1 MTYVVKKIEDM
12 SNKQDT
18 SLFRKD
24 LFVQALKDS
33 FIKLN
38 PVLLIKNPV
47 IFIVGIG
54 SVLTTITVIS
64 GIFSGTFSS
73 FNFQIAVWLW
83 FTVLFANFSEAIAEG
98 RGKAQAESLKKNR
111 TQTLARKMVGNKEE
125 KVAAPELKKGDVVV
139 CEAGDIIPSDGEVID
154 GIASVD
160 ESAITGESAPVYP

>member
-64 GIFSGTFSS
+64 GIF
-73 FNFQIAVWLW
+73 
-83 FTVLFANFSEAIAEG
+83 
-98 RGKAQAESLKKNR
+98 
-111 TQTLARKMVGNKEE
+111 
-125 KVAAPELKKGDVVV
+125 PEHSPLSISRLQYG
-139 CEAGDIIPSDGEVID
+139 CGLLCYLPIFRSNC
-154 GIASVD
+154 
-160 ESAITGESAPVYP
+160 

>member
-1 MTYVVKKIEDM
+1 M

-47 IFIVGIG
+47 IFIVGMG

-64 GIFSGTFSS
+64 GFFSGTFSS
-73 FNFQIAVWLW
+73 FNFQIAMWLW
-83 FTVLFANFSEAIAEG
+83 FTVLLPIFQKQLLKVVE
-98 RGKAQAESLKKNR
+98 RLRPKA
-111 TQTLARKMVGNKEE
+111 
-125 KVAAPELKKGDVVV
+125 
-139 CEAGDIIPSDGEVID
+139 
-154 GIASVD
+154 
-160 ESAITGESAPVYP
+160 